1 MSPHRSVGDDTSV
14 TSVTSSANRHN
25 HFKALLRY
33 HGLTQEDLDRQ
44 QPQRPDGE
52 QRRRDPDAPGR
63 PGGGGG
69 GARPERTG
77 VVEEEEPPVLPFGV
91 EGDKEDE
98 EDECDKT
105 LPGGEEED
113 ADDSGVGEP
122 ASPPGEEWG
131 EGAAMAQAG
140 SVLESPSA
148 VEGHLERLSLAE
160 VGEAAARAAVPRAY
174 EETVYHHRLKVRR
187 NDTDI
192 EQIRLLI
199 NRSSRS
205 TFLPRTQDTLLLA
218 FRRAILGRSG
228 TSGGGGGGGD
238 LSSTSSSFSPSSSNP
253 FSGRLVLDDTR
264 SLGVASHFALR
275 AGARA
280 CVVLADTAAE
290 ARAVEEAAVDGNGF
304 HPSRL
309 AAAVVGM
316 DAEGESLGAAAA
328 ALLRHGGGARPRGR
342 AGPKVDFL
350 LCSWF
355 GECLFSRS
363 RFARFLNLRDR
374 FLDERTGLIFPDEVA
389 IHIW

>member
-1 MSPHRSVGDDTSV
+1 MSPHRPAGAAN
-14 TSVTSSANRHN
+14 SVTSSANRHN

-33 HGLTQEDLDRQ
+33 HGLTQEDLDPQ
-44 QPQRPDGE
+44 QPHLPDGE

-63 PGGGGG
+63 PGGRGDGE
-69 GARPERTG
+69 RPERTG
-77 VVEEEEPPVLPFGV
+77 VEEEPPVLPFGV

-98 EDECDKT
+98 EDEGDKT

-131 EGAAMAQAG
+131 EGAAMAEAG
-140 SVLESPSA
+140 SVLESSSA

-187 NDTDI
+187 NATGI

-228 TSGGGGGGGD
+228 TCGGGGGGD
-238 LSSTSSSFSPSSSNP
+238 LSSTSSSSSPSSSNP